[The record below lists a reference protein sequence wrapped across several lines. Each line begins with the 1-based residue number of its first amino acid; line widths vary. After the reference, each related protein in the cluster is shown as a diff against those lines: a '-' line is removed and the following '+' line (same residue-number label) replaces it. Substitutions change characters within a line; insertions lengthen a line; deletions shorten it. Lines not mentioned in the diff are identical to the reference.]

1 MKNIA
6 VLCNN
11 RAEWRHFV
19 ETLQFTLSKENKR
32 YKAVAEAIVDIDK
45 QVKYLYVTNHKSG
58 IAKMRGVTVNDYLTM
73 ASIVDNDIHEYLMTN
88 MRGE

>member
-6 VLCNN
+6 VICNN
-11 RAEWRHFV
+11 RVEWRHFV
-19 ETLQFTLSKENKR
+19 DTLQFSLSKENKP
-32 YKAVAEAIVDIDK
+32 YKSIDSEIVDK
-45 QVKYLYVTNHKSG
+45 EKKVKYFHVNNHWSG

-88 MRGE
+88 MKGE